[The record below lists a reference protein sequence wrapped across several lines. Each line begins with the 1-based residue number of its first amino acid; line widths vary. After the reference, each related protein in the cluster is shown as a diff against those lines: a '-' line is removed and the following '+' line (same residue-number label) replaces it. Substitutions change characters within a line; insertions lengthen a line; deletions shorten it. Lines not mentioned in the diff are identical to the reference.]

1 MEQDKLKK
9 IEDDTFRRALIK
21 LHVEEEDPLELSI
34 ADTLNSYELRLQYLG
49 LDLNWLGDSPA
60 CACTSTSVL
69 SCNLANSPSHMQPLT
84 CSESDT
90 TLTMRARASS
100 TDQTAGLGSHSPTVY
115 QQEGTNPNSTHHSRL
130 DTGCKCFEI
139 FFLKEVVLPKFSS
152 PCLGMYD
159 VHQYDIS

>member
-9 IEDDTFRRALIK
+9 IEDDTVSIPLADTEDTLLLLQFRRALIK

-69 SCNLANSPSHMQPLT
+69 SCNLANSPSHMQ
-84 CSESDT
+84 
-90 TLTMRARASS
+90 
-100 TDQTAGLGSHSPTVY
+100 VY
-115 QQEGTNPNSTHHSRL
+115 
-130 DTGCKCFEI
+130 
-139 FFLKEVVLPKFSS
+139 
-152 PCLGMYD
+152 
-159 VHQYDIS
+159 